1 MHGASGS
8 EKLKGKGLMELDDRK
23 QFMTTMD
30 GGNADYEWN
39 GNLPVAERLSL

>member
-1 MHGASGS
+1 MKQPLS
-8 EKLKGKGLMELDDRK
+8 ERK
-23 QFMTTMD
+23 QFIQNGFDMTAMD